1 VLTWLSGSDP
11 GMAKVTAEALTP
23 WLSAMSAGKSK
34 TQYSS
39 YSVLAALTLCCA
51 HACATGFVGILVVL
65 QARGFLLML
74 MKVSRALTAAGGA
87 QVNHTAFEM
96 ILPLN

>member
-1 VLTWLSGSDP
+1 
-11 GMAKVTAEALTP
+11 MAKVTAEALTP